1 MRKHIY
7 ALIDCASFY
16 VSCEKAFAAVLHT
29 RPTVVLSNND
39 GCIVAL
45 DTLAKNLGLK
55 RGQPVFK
62 QQELLRTHDVQ
73 VFSSNY
79 TLYQEMSARVMNV
92 LAEFSPRL
100 EVYSIDEGW
109 LDLTDLAIDDLAE
122 LGHTIKS
129 RVLQYTGIPVRVAIA
144 PTKCLTKIACELIKT
159 DSRYADVLDLTS
171 FAREQLNEALSSV
184 AIDDIWGIG
193 SKYARFLRNYGIDTA
208 KDVRDA
214 DERWIRKHLT
224 VVGARIQ
231 AELRGTA
238 CIPLEIKRPPKQQI
252 ICSKSF
258 GKQVESEEELQE
270 AVSTYMARAAEK
282 LREQESLCGR
292 ISVFVRTNGFD
303 EDAPQYTNEFT
314 LEMLYPTAFTPELIR
329 QALAGLHA
337 IYRPTY
343 RYKKAG
349 VSLSKITPLPVVQPD
364 LFGEVSLSE
373 HYRQDHLMAIVD
385 ALNRIFGRETLFF
398 AAQGIARNWKMK
410 QHRLSRHYTTRW
422 DEVALVT

>member
-1 MRKHIY
+1 MRQRVY

-16 VSCEKAFAAVLHT
+16 VSCEKAFAAVLHN

-45 DTLAKNLGLK
+45 DSLAKKIGLK

-62 QQELLRTHDVQ
+62 QQELLRKYDVQ

-92 LAEFSPRL
+92 VAEFSPRL

-109 LDLTDLAIDDLAE
+109 LDLTDLAVDDLVE
-122 LGHTIKS
+122 LGHTIKA

-144 PTKCLTKIACELIKT
+144 PTKCLTKIACELIK
-159 DSRYADVLDLTS
+159 SNSQYADVLDLTS
-171 FAREQLNEALSSV
+171 FAQEQLDKALASI
-184 AIDDIWGIG
+184 AIEDIWGIG
-193 SKYARFLRNYGIDTA
+193 PKYARFLRNYGIDTA
-208 KDVRDA
+208 KDLRDT

-231 AELRGTA
+231 TELRGTS

-252 ICSKSF
+252 ICSRSF
-258 GKQVESEEELQE
+258 GKEVESEEELQE
-270 AVSTYMARAAEK
+270 AVSTYIARAAEK

-292 ISVFVRTNGFD
+292 ISVFIRTNGFD
-303 EDAPQYTNEFT
+303 DDAPQYTNEFT
-314 LEMLYPTAFTPELIR
+314 IDLLYPTAFTPELIK

-337 IYRPTY
+337 MYRPGY

-349 VSLSKITPLPVVQPD
+349 VSLSKITPQPVVQPD
-364 LFGEVSLSE
+364 LFGEISLSE

-398 AAQGIARNWKMK
+398 AAQGIARNWKMR
-410 QHRLSRHYTTRW
+410 QFRLSSHYTTRW
-422 DEVALVT
+422 DELVLVT